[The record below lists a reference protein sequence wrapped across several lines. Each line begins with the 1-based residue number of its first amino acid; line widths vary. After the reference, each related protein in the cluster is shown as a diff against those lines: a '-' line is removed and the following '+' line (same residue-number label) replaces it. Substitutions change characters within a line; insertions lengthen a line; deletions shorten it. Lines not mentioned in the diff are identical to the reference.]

1 MNSDAGVMLRLLSC
15 VDNTTLSA
23 LDSERSVEEFCRRTA
38 DMALLG
44 GMPVAAVCVYP
55 RFVPVAKKALSGC
68 GVNVATVAGA
78 FPHGQLPLE
87 LKIGEVKWC
96 VEAGADE
103 VDVVINR
110 GLIVDGCF
118 EEARR
123 EVAAMKSACGDRLL
137 KVILECG
144 ELPSPTLLRRAAMA
158 AMEGGADFIK
168 TSTGK
173 VEVNATPEAARI
185 MCTEIRK
192 FYEQTGR
199 MVGFKAAGG
208 ISTADDAI
216 KYYNIGLEILGE
228 KWLDKKYFRFGVS
241 RVGNSLMS
249 AIEGKEIKFF

>member
-1 MNSDAGVMLRLLSC
+1 MLRLLSC

-173 VEVNATPEAARI
+173 MAVGATHEAAAVMLNCIKDYVKINKR
-185 MCTEIRK
+185 T
-192 FYEQTGR
+192 
-199 MVGFKAAGG
+199 VGFKAAGG
-208 ISTADDAI
+208 IKDVEDA
-216 KYYNIGLEILGE
+216 
-228 KWLDKKYFRFGVS
+228 KKYAEQAVEIMGNDFFNNQTFRIGTS
-241 RVGNSLMS
+241 SLTATLS
-249 AIEGKEIKFF
+249 SLLTN